1 MSDQSL
7 EINNNSIV
15 CDSSSLISL
24 AQSCF
29 LDVIPF
35 LNQRMYG
42 RFIYPKMVRIESIE
56 RPINAKYHAL
66 RALRLREYEEL
77 NLIKFLDIDVDKE
90 TEEIMSMSNHIF
102 ETKNKAIHLVDAGEA
117 AQIALARKLNI
128 NTLIIDERTTR
139 TLLEAPL
146 KLKQH
151 LERESRKPVDVNQ
164 RLFNSFLDK
173 VGRFN
178 IIRSSE
184 LIILAYEYGYFDRYG
199 KEKNIALE
207 SALFT
212 LKFSGCSLSYEE
224 INDFM
229 RELNAKQK

>member
-1 MSDQSL
+1 MSSQSL
-7 EINNNSIV
+7 EINNNSII

-29 LDVIPF
+29 LDIIPF

-42 RFIYPKMVRIESIE
+42 CFVYPKMVRVESIE
-56 RPINAKYHAL
+56 RPIAAKNHAL
-66 RALRLREYEEL
+66 RALRLREYEDMK
-77 NLIKFLDIDVDKE
+77 LIRFLDIDVEKE
-90 TEEIMSMSNHIF
+90 TKELMSMANNIF
-102 ETKNKAIHLVDAGEA
+102 ETKNRAIHLVDAGEA

-128 NTLIIDERTTR
+128 NTLVIDERTTR
-139 TLLEAPL
+139 TLLEAPM

-151 LERESRKPVDVNQ
+151 LENESKKPVVVNQ
-164 RLFNSFLDK
+164 KLLNSFLEK
-173 VGRFN
+173 SGRFN

-184 LIILAYEYGYFDRYG
+184 LVVLAYNFGYFDKYG
-199 KEKNIALE
+199 ADKVIALE
-207 SALFT
+207 SALYT

-229 RELNAKQK
+229 RELNVENK

>member
-1 MSDQSL
+1 MSNQSL

-42 RFIYPKMVRIESIE
+42 SFIYPKMVRVESIE
-56 RPINAKYHAL
+56 RPISAKNHAL

-77 NLIKFLDIDVDKE
+77 NIIKFLDIDVEKE
-90 TEEIMSMSNHIF
+90 TKEIMSMANHIF
-102 ETKNKAIHLVDAGEA
+102 ESKNKAIHIVDAGEA

-128 NTLIIDERTTR
+128 NTLVIDERTTR

-146 KLKQH
+146 KLKEH
-151 LERESRKPVDVNQ
+151 LERESRKPVEINQ
-164 RLFNSFLDK
+164 KLFNSFLEK
-173 VGRFN
+173 AGRFN

-184 LIILAYEYGYFDRYG
+184 LIILAYEYGYFDKYG

-207 SALFT
+207 SGLFT

>member
-1 MSDQSL
+1 MSGQSL
-7 EINNNSIV
+7 DINNNSMI

-42 RFIYPKMVRIESIE
+42 NFIYPKMVRVESIE
-56 RPINAKYHAL
+56 RPISAKYHAL
-66 RALRLREYEEL
+66 RALRLREYEE
-77 NLIKFLDIDVDKE
+77 NGIIKFLDVDVDKE
-90 TEEIMSMSNHIF
+90 TKEIMSMSNNIF

-128 NTLIIDERTTR
+128 NTLVIDERTTR
-139 TLLEAPL
+139 TLLEAPM
-146 KLKQH
+146 KLKEH
-151 LERESRKPVDVNQ
+151 LERESRKPVNINQ
-164 RLFNSFLDK
+164 KLFNSFLDK

-184 LIILAYEYGYFDRYG
+184 LIILAYEFGYFDKYG
-199 KEKNIALE
+199 AEKEIGLE

-229 RELNAKQK
+229 REINAKQK

>member
-1 MSDQSL
+1 MSSQSL
-7 EINNNSIV
+7 EINNNSII

-42 RFIYPKMVRIESIE
+42 CFLYPKMVRVESIE
-56 RPINAKYHAL
+56 RPITTKNHAL
-66 RALRLREYEEL
+66 RALRLREYEEM
-77 NLIKFLDIDVDKE
+77 NLIKFLNDDVDRE
-90 TEEIMSMSNHIF
+90 TKEIMSMANNIF
-102 ETKNKAIHLVDAGEA
+102 ETKNRAIHLVDAGEA

-128 NTLIIDERTTR
+128 NTLVIDERTTR
-139 TLLEAPL
+139 TLLEAPM

-151 LERESRKPVDVNQ
+151 LENESKKPVVVNQ
-164 RLFNSFLDK
+164 KLLNSFLDK
-173 VGRFN
+173 VGKFN

-184 LIILAYEYGYFDRYG
+184 LIVLAYDYGYFDKYG
-199 KEKNIALE
+199 ADKAIGLE

-229 RELNAKQK
+229 REINAKQR

>member
-1 MSDQSL
+1 MLDQSL
-7 EINNNSIV
+7 EVNNNSII

-29 LDVIPF
+29 LDIIPY
-35 LNQRMYG
+35 LNKRMYG
-42 RFIYPKMVRIESIE
+42 DFIYPKMVRVESIE
-56 RPINAKYHAL
+56 KPIKSKAHAL
-66 RALRLREYEEL
+66 RALRLREYEEKK
-77 NLIKFLDIDVDKE
+77 LIKFLDVNVDKE
-90 TEEIMSMSNHIF
+90 TKEIMSMSNHIF

-128 NTLIIDERTTR
+128 NTLVIDERTTR

-146 KLKQH
+146 KLLQH
-151 LERESRKPVDVNQ
+151 LERESKKPVRINQ
-164 RLFNSFLDK
+164 KLFNSFLDK
-173 VGRFN
+173 VGKFN

-184 LIILAYEYGYFDRYG
+184 LVVLAYEYGYFDKYG
-199 KEKNIALE
+199 AEKNIALE
-207 SALFT
+207 SALYT
-212 LKFSGCSLSYEE
+212 LKYSGCSLSYEE